1 MSKLVKIIHNSVDFR
16 DKIRS
21 NIEAKLGNK
30 INSINLE
37 IGIYNYAIK
46 EADRRKIVKKWDNS
60 KFVQIYLDHI
70 KSILMNLNENI
81 IKQIINKEIKA
92 QNVAFMTH
100 QELCPQK
107 WLKAIE
113 KKAIRDKVKFE
124 NKMEAT
130 TDTFTCRKCKSNR
143 CSYYLLQTR
152 SADEPMTCYVS
163 CLECGKRWKTS

>member
-1 MSKLVKIIHNSVDFR
+1 MSKTVKTIPNSAQFR
-16 DKIRS
+16 DKIRDK
-21 NIEAKLGNK
+21 IDTKIGNK
-30 INSINLE
+30 RSSINLE

-46 EADRRKIVKKWDNS
+46 EAERRKIVKKWDNRS
-60 KFVQIYLDHI
+60 FVQIYLDHI
-70 KSILMNLNENI
+70 KSILMNLNEDI
-81 IKQIINKEIKA
+81 IEQIKNKEIKA

-100 QELCPQK
+100 QELCPRK
-107 WLKAIE
+107 WAKAIE

-124 NKMEAT
+124 NNMEAT

-163 CLECGKRWKTS
+163 CLDCGKRWKTS

>member
-1 MSKLVKIIHNSVDFR
+1 MSKTVKTIPNSNKFR
-16 DKIRS
+16 DKIRDKLE
-21 NIEAKLGNK
+21 IQLGNK
-30 INSINLE
+30 NSSINLE

-46 EADRRKIVKKWDNS
+46 EAERRKIIKKWDN
-60 KFVQIYLDHI
+60 KIFVRIYLNHV

-81 IKQIINKEIKA
+81 VEQIKKKEIKP

-107 WLKAIE
+107 WANAIE
-113 KKAIRDKVKFE
+113 RKTIRDKVKFE
-124 NKMEAT
+124 SKMEAT

-163 CLECGKRWKTS
+163 CLDCGKRWKC

>member
-1 MSKLVKIIHNSVDFR
+1 MSKTIKTIPNSNKFP
-16 DKIRS
+16 DKIRDKLE
-21 NIEAKLGNK
+21 IQLGNK
-30 INSINLE
+30 NSSINLE

-46 EADRRKIVKKWDNS
+46 EAERRKIIKKWDN
-60 KFVQIYLDHI
+60 KIFVRIYLNHV

-81 IKQIINKEIKA
+81 VEQIKKKEIKP

-107 WLKAIE
+107 WANAIE
-113 KKAIRDKVKFE
+113 RKTIRDKVKFE
-124 NKMEAT
+124 SKMEAT

-163 CLECGKRWKTS
+163 CLDCGKRWKC

>member
-1 MSKLVKIIHNSVDFR
+1 MPKTVKTIPNSNKFR
-16 DKIRS
+16 DKIRDKLE
-21 NIEAKLGNK
+21 IQLGNK
-30 INSINLE
+30 NSSINLE

-46 EADRRKIVKKWDNS
+46 EAERRKIIKKWDN
-60 KFVQIYLDHI
+60 KIFVRIYLNHV

-81 IKQIINKEIKA
+81 VEQIKKKEIKP

-107 WLKAIE
+107 WANAIE
-113 KKAIRDKVKFE
+113 RKTIRDKVKFE
-124 NKMEAT
+124 SKMEAT

-163 CLECGKRWKTS
+163 CLDCGKRWKC

>member
-1 MSKLVKIIHNSVDFR
+1 MSKTVKTIPNSAQFR
-16 DKIRS
+16 DKIR
-21 NIEAKLGNK
+21 NKIETKLGSKNS
-30 INSINLE
+30 SINLE

-46 EADRRKIVKKWDNS
+46 EADRRKIVKKWDN
-60 KFVQIYLDHI
+60 KTFVRIYLDHI
-70 KSILMNLNENI
+70 KSILLNLNENI
-81 IKQIINKEIKA
+81 IEQIKNKEIKA

-107 WLKAIE
+107 WARAIE
-113 KKAIRDKVKFE
+113 RKAIRDKVKFE
-124 NKMEAT
+124 SKMEAT

-163 CLECGKRWKTS
+163 CLDCGKRWKTN

>member
-1 MSKLVKIIHNSVDFR
+1 MSKTVRTIPNSVEFRDRIR
-16 DKIRS
+16 DKIELKLKNKSRS
-21 NIEAKLGNK
+21 V
-30 INSINLE
+30 NLE

-46 EADRRKIVKKWDNS
+46 EAERRKIVKNWDNS
-60 KFVQIYLDHI
+60 SFVQIYLDHT
-70 KSILMNLNENI
+70 KSILINLNEDI
-81 IKQIINKEIKA
+81 LEQINKKEIKS

-100 QELCPQK
+100 QELCPKK
-107 WLKAIE
+107 WAKAIE

-124 NKMEAT
+124 NNMEAT

-163 CLECGKRWKTS
+163 CLDCGKRWKTS

>member
-1 MSKLVKIIHNSVDFR
+1 MSKTVKTIPNSEHFR
-16 DKIRS
+16 DKIRDK
-21 NIEAKLGNK
+21 IETKLGSKNS
-30 INSINLE
+30 SINLE

-46 EADRRKIVKKWDNS
+46 EADRRKIVKKWDN
-60 KFVQIYLDHI
+60 KAFVRIYLDHI
-70 KSILMNLNENI
+70 KSILINLNENI
-81 IKQIINKEIKA
+81 IEQIKNKEIKA

-107 WLKAIE
+107 WASALE
-113 KKAIRDKVKFE
+113 RKAIRDKVKFE

-163 CLECGKRWKTS
+163 CLDCGKRWKTN

>member
-1 MSKLVKIIHNSVDFR
+1 MSKTVKTIPNSAQFR
-16 DKIRS
+16 DKIRDT
-21 NIEAKLGNK
+21 IDTKIGNK
-30 INSINLE
+30 RSSINLE

-46 EADRRKIVKKWDNS
+46 EAERRKIVKKWDNRS
-60 KFVQIYLDHI
+60 FVQIYLDHI
-70 KSILMNLNENI
+70 KSIMMNLNEDI
-81 IKQIINKEIKA
+81 IEQIKNKDIKA

-100 QELCPQK
+100 QELCPRK
-107 WLKAIE
+107 WAKAIE

-124 NKMEAT
+124 NNMEAT

-163 CLECGKRWKTS
+163 CLDCGKRWKTN

>member
-1 MSKLVKIIHNSVDFR
+1 MSKTVKTIPNSAEFR
-16 DKIRS
+16 DKIRDK
-21 NIEAKLGNK
+21 IDTKIGNK
-30 INSINLE
+30 RSSINLE

-46 EADRRKIVKKWDNS
+46 EAERRKIVKKWDNRS
-60 KFVQIYLDHI
+60 FVQIYLDHI
-70 KSILMNLNENI
+70 KSILMNLNEDI
-81 IKQIINKEIKA
+81 IEQIKNKEIKA

-100 QELCPQK
+100 QELCPRK
-107 WLKAIE
+107 WAKAIE

-124 NKMEAT
+124 NNMEAT

-163 CLECGKRWKTS
+163 CLDCGKRWKTN

>member
-1 MSKLVKIIHNSVDFR
+1 MSKTVKTIPNSEVFR
-16 DKIRS
+16 NKIREK
-21 NIEAKLGNK
+21 IETKLGNK
-30 INSINLE
+30 KSSINLE

-46 EADRRKIVKKWDNS
+46 EADRRKIVKKWDN
-60 KFVQIYLDHI
+60 KTFVRIYLDHI
-70 KSILMNLNENI
+70 KSILINLNETI
-81 IKQIINKEIKA
+81 IEQIKNKEINA

-107 WLKAIE
+107 WASALE
-113 KKAIRDKVKFE
+113 RKAIRDKVKFE

-163 CLECGKRWKTS
+163 CLDCGKRWKTN

>member
-1 MSKLVKIIHNSVDFR
+1 MSKTVKTIPNSTQFR
-16 DKIRS
+16 EKIREK
-21 NIEAKLGNK
+21 IENKLGSKNS
-30 INSINLE
+30 SINLE

-46 EADRRKIVKKWDNS
+46 EAERRKIVKKWDNKS
-60 KFVQIYLDHI
+60 FVCIYLDHI
-70 KSILMNLNENI
+70 KSVLMNLNENI
-81 IKQIINKEIKA
+81 IEQIKNKEIKA

-100 QELCPQK
+100 QELCPHK
-107 WLKAIE
+107 WAKAIE
-113 KKAIRDKVKFE
+113 RKTIRDKVKFE

-163 CLECGKRWKTS
+163 CLDCGKRWKTN

>member
-1 MSKLVKIIHNSVDFR
+1 MSKTVKTIHNSSQFR

-21 NIEAKLGNK
+21 KIEIVLKHKN
-30 INSINLE
+30 NSINLE
-37 IGIYNYAIK
+37 IGIYNYSIK

-60 KFVQIYLDHI
+60 KFVQIYLDHM
-70 KSILMNLNENI
+70 KSILMNLNKNI
-81 IKQIINKEIKA
+81 IEQINNKEVKA

-100 QELCPQK
+100 QELCPSK
-107 WLKAIE
+107 WSEAIA
-113 KKAIRDKVKFE
+113 KKTIRDKVKFE
-124 NKMEAT
+124 NNMEAT
-130 TDTFTCRKCKSNR
+130 TDTFTCHKCKSKK

>member
-1 MSKLVKIIHNSVDFR
+1 MSKTVKTIPNSEYFR
-16 DKIRS
+16 DKIRDK
-21 NIEAKLGNK
+21 IETKLGCKNS
-30 INSINLE
+30 SINLE

-46 EADRRKIVKKWDNS
+46 EADRRKIVKKWDN
-60 KFVQIYLDHI
+60 KAFVRIYLNHI
-70 KSILMNLNENI
+70 KSILTNLNENI
-81 IKQIINKEIKA
+81 IEQIKNKEIKS

-107 WLKAIE
+107 WASALE
-113 KKAIRDKVKFE
+113 RKAIRDKVKFE

-163 CLECGKRWKTS
+163 CLDCGKRWKTN